1 MSSTGRKSESHDPLY
16 HKINPSLVANEK
28 VQPEGQNNLRDKMS
42 ERSLHKA
49 VCDYLRYRY
58 KTTMFNS
65 DLSGA
70 TKLTMGQ
77 AVAMKSLRSQRGFP
91 DLQIMEARNG
101 FHGLFIELKQEGI
114 KLYNKLGLPATP
126 HIGEQLYCLVDLRI
140 RGYKAE
146 FACGFDEAK
155 NLIDDYLNE

>member
-1 MSSTGRKSESHDPLY
+1 
-16 HKINPSLVANEK
+16 
-28 VQPEGQNNLRDKMS
+28 MS
-42 ERSLHKA
+42 ERTLHRA

-58 KTTMFNS
+58 KDVIFNS

-77 AVAMKSLRSQRGFP
+77 AVAMKALRSNRGFP
-91 DLQIMEARNG
+91 DLSIYEPRG
-101 FHGLFIELKQEGI
+101 SYHGLFIELKMEGT

-126 HIGEQLYCLVDLRI
+126 HIGEQFDCLVELRQ

-146 FACGFDEAK
+146 FACGYNEAK
-155 NLIDDYLNE
+155 DILDDYLNL